1 MSGQGP
7 AIASQKNRP
16 RTLPGA
22 ADRLTGPVSETNP
35 SRSRPR
41 LVRKLLRILGLAANL
56 AVQSSWDESCWSR
69 GPMWMARCTRCGHR
83 MMRGVSRTAGK
94 TPGLVR
100 SPVHT
105 DGFQLQP
112 DPMRI
117 VASALDLQSQ
127 ASQTRAASQQTE
139 INHWVG
145 ERPAPSSDAVVE
157 VSQAARQ
164 LAQQAETTAA
174 NATSELSEGEES
186 AKEPLDPRL
195 LLLIA
200 LVERLTGRRVE
211 LLEPGELQGDQAEP
225 VAVTAE
231 SANSATSQEQ
241 GWGLEIKV
249 SRTVVE
255 SESTSFQAQGAVLT
269 ADGRRIAFDA
279 RYSWEH
285 EQVTIENFE
294 FRAGDAARPKDPL
307 ALSFTDQAP
316 QWTGQRSP
324 LDLDQDGKLESLP
337 SLSGESA
344 WLVNDR
350 NANGVVDGGAELFG
364 PSSGDG
370 FSELAALDQDQN
382 GWIDEGD
389 AAFTRLRVWFSGSS
403 KLLSLADA
411 GVGALFVGS
420 TATPFRLRDAAG
432 NVAGAVRAT
441 GVWLAE
447 SGDVHGLSQVDVLT

>member
-1 MSGQGP
+1 
-7 AIASQKNRP
+7 
-16 RTLPGA
+16 
-22 ADRLTGPVSETNP
+22 
-35 SRSRPR
+35 
-41 LVRKLLRILGLAANL
+41 
-56 AVQSSWDESCWSR
+56 
-69 GPMWMARCTRCGHR
+69 
-83 MMRGVSRTAGK
+83 
-94 TPGLVR
+94 
-100 SPVHT
+100 
-105 DGFQLQP
+105 
-112 DPMRI
+112 MRI